1 MALWHRGRSF
11 PPQPW
16 GIHETGSTPVWRSI
30 PGQLRVGGLYVVSG
44 CGGNAIFS
52 GDGGPITTIA
62 DASGPFSAFGPASIN
77 NLGTVAFV
85 AALDTGAIGIF
96 TGVDPVTDKVIMS
109 GDALDGST
117 LIALNFFEEG
127 FNDSGQVVFYASF
140 ADGRQGIYRADPQAV
155 PEPGTVVLLL
165 AGMAGIAAARRLKRV
180 G

>member
-1 MALWHRGRSF
+1 MRGECHLQR
-11 PPQPW
+11 
-16 GIHETGSTPVWRSI
+16 R
-30 PGQLRVGGLYVVSG
+30 R
-44 CGGNAIFS
+44 
-52 GDGGPITTIA
+52 GPITTIA

-127 FNDSGQVVFYASF
+127 FNDSGQVVFHASF

>member
-1 MALWHRGRSF
+1 
-11 PPQPW
+11 
-16 GIHETGSTPVWRSI
+16 
-30 PGQLRVGGLYVVSG
+30 
-44 CGGNAIFS
+44 
-52 GDGGPITTIA
+52 
-62 DASGPFSAFGPASIN
+62 
-77 NLGTVAFV
+77 
-85 AALDTGAIGIF
+85 
-96 TGVDPVTDKVIMS
+96 MS

-127 FNDSGQVVFYASF
+127 FNDSGQVVFHASF